1 MKRPSMLFGC
11 LGLFAGLI
19 AAGAINDA
27 FGPNGR
33 DQSIVAVTHWAALI
47 PLPFAAAM
55 IAFALARRW
64 LKGSAA
70 VAIGKGKSFLIGS
83 IISLSSV
90 VTCAITHT
98 LLSMFWIDAETA
110 FWMGLAELM
119 VGCLAF
125 GWPLVIG
132 GGLLGIFVTRNRR
145 NAISGQAKHDA

>member
-1 MKRPSMLFGC
+1 VKRPSMLFGC
-11 LGLFAGLI
+11 LGLVAGLI
-19 AAGAINDA
+19 AAGAIDDA

-47 PLPFAAAM
+47 PLPFATALM
-55 IAFALARRW
+55 AFVLARRW
-64 LKGSAA
+64 LEASD

-98 LLSMFWIDAETA
+98 LLSVFWIDAETA
-110 FWMGLAELM
+110 FWMGLAELL

-132 GGLLGIFVTRNRR
+132 GGLLGIFATRYRR
-145 NAISGQAKHDA
+145 NAISDQAQHHA